1 MIKSIEDKKSKLI
14 KELNDMTDKY
24 MSDRYTVNDIMV
36 MGALADTIYILRK
49 LEDDDKDIAEDEVD
63 DIEDEMMGAENYYDK
78 FITTREPQYKLM
90 ARDELKHAD
99 FFINE
104 AKKMAKTPIELEKL
118 QRYVDWHNQLSS
130 KLI

>member
-1 MIKSIEDKKSKLI
+1 MIKSIKDKKNKLI
-14 KELNDMTDKY
+14 KELEDMTNKY
-24 MSDRYTVNDIMV
+24 ISDRYTANDIML

-49 LEDDDKDIAEDEVD
+49 LEDDDEDVAEDEVD

-78 FITTREPQYKLM
+78 FIITREPQYKLM
-90 ARDELKHAD
+90 ARDELKHAN

-104 AKKMAKTPIELEKL
+104 AKKTAKTPIELEKL

>member
-1 MIKSIEDKKSKLI
+1 
-14 KELNDMTDKY
+14 MTNKY
-24 MSDRYTVNDIMV
+24 ISDRYTANDIML

-49 LEDDDKDIAEDEVD
+49 LEDDDEDVAEDEVD

-78 FITTREPQYKLM
+78 FIITREPQYKLM
-90 ARDELKHAD
+90 ARDELKHAN

-104 AKKMAKTPIELEKL
+104 AKKTAKTPIELEKL